1 MKKILCLALILALF
15 ATAAYAEQD
24 TILTVSALRNVHQTE
39 FIRELCFGDEY
50 RDVVITS
57 NLGEVEGYREGRQG
71 KAPYFIAGPDRSRK
85 PVLQSHY
92 YIRRSDDKAY
102 WFDRTMNAIPNGI
115 VVGGIT
121 MEEARILADEI
132 AKGMD
137 LPQAEFLYI
146 TAYGRIKGAK
156 PVYKAVYVQKH
167 DGLPLYW
174 GLSDGTDE
182 PIQPNAMEIIL
193 DAMTGDLVELE
204 AHWSLLISAQTPH
217 ELRTEDEAIA
227 MFSKL
232 GVEPKGMERCY
243 YLTPYS
249 GRGDEAMAYPAY
261 RVGGNFY
268 DLFYGRVMQTSIVPE
283 YQFEPLE
290 PGQRG
295 SGVNAMQKQLV
306 KLGYLDAA
314 TGLYDDSTT
323 EAVRLFQQKNS
334 LYEDGIAGSA
344 TLKRIYSEDAVA
356 NN

>member
-1 MKKILCLALILALF
+1 MHQNI
-15 ATAAYAEQD
+15 TQN
-24 TILTVSALRNVHQTE
+24 LTLDQ
-39 FIRELCFGDEY
+39 
-50 RDVVITS
+50 
-57 NLGEVEGYREGRQG
+57 
-71 KAPYFIAGPDRSRK
+71 
-85 PVLQSHY
+85 
-92 YIRRSDDKAY
+92 
-102 WFDRTMNAIPNGI
+102 
-115 VVGGIT
+115 
-121 MEEARILADEI
+121 I
-132 AKGMD
+132 AKDM
-137 LPQAEFLYI
+137 LI
-146 TAYGRIKGAK
+146 GRSHL
-156 PVYKAVYVQKH
+156 Q
-167 DGLPLYW
+167 
-174 GLSDGTDE
+174 
-182 PIQPNAMEIIL
+182 Q
-193 DAMTGDLVELE
+193 
-204 AHWSLLISAQTPH
+204 LIRKYH
-217 ELRTEDEAIA
+217 NCGAIA
-227 MFSKL
+227 LFSKL

-249 GRGDEAMAYPAY
+249 GKGDEAMAYPAY